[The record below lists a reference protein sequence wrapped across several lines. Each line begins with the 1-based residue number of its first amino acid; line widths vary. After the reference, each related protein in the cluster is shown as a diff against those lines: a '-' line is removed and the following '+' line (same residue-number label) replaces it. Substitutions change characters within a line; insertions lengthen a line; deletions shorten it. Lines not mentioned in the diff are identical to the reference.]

1 MLCTSASIFHISVTA
16 ADDET
21 VKVALEALKEG
32 FSEGCTTQ
40 VIEWRYVLHGKIRRF
55 SSTKNR
61 KIEEAYGKMSPNVT
75 VGLCGDQFQLH
86 FRDNTEKGSLSGEQI
101 KISRKVVWTS
111 EGKGWSISSADD
123 VFYKIF
129 ELFICR

>member
-40 VIEWRYVLHGKIRRF
+40 VIGWRYVLHGKIRRF

-61 KIEEAYGKMSPNVT
+61 KIEEAYSKSVSK
-75 VGLCGDQFQLH
+75 CDC
-86 FRDNTEKGSLSGEQI
+86 
-101 KISRKVVWTS
+101 WTLWRS
-111 EGKGWSISSADD
+111 VSTA
-123 VFYKIF
+123 F
-129 ELFICR
+129 

>member
-75 VGLCGDQFQLH
+75 VGLCGDYYNRILVSCPLGTTQKKAAYQ
-86 FRDNTEKGSLSGEQI
+86 E
-101 KISRKVVWTS
+101 SR
-111 EGKGWSISSADD
+111 
-123 VFYKIF
+123 
-129 ELFICR
+129 